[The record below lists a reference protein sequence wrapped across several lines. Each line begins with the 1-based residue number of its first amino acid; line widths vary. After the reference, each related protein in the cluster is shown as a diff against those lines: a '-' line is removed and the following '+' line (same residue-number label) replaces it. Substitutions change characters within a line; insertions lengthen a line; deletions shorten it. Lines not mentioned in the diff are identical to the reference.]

1 MAMRVLEFLGLRGLH
16 LFTCRV
22 TGEEPLPSLAEAP
35 TCERFDSAE
44 IEDMR
49 AGTRYFGRA
58 NFWRMVFHIP
68 ILTMLV
74 KIGGGWVTWV
84 FVVLIAFHSALL
96 AMEAYKAAV
105 LERMQGAPPRP
116 KSTEVVKSEVWG
128 EWYFAPKKWETETFY
143 RLTGGFW
150 FKVLVEFVIDR
161 LRLTREERE
170 AGKTVEYVGS
180 GMAEVVRFENGSRV
194 SECVHLSMAAID
206 LLPIWFAVSHK
217 LWLAVPYTV
226 FVLWG
231 DFGCAVL
238 QRLNRWRIWTLI
250 KRARSLEARQAKK
263 NV

>member
-1 MAMRVLEFLGLRGLH
+1 MVIKVLEILGLRALH

-22 TGEEPLPSLAEAP
+22 TGEDALPSIADAP
-35 TCERFDSAE
+35 TCDRFSAE
-44 IEDMR
+44 EVAEMR

-58 NFWRMVFHIP
+58 NFWRMVFHLP
-68 ILTMLV
+68 ILLMLL
-74 KIGGGWVTWV
+74 KFNGGWVTGI
-84 FVVLIAFHSALL
+84 FAALIALHTALL

-105 LERMQGAPPRP
+105 LQHIKGVEGRP

-143 RLTGGFW
+143 RITGGFW
-150 FKVLVEFVIDR
+150 FKILVEFVIDR
-161 LRLTREERE
+161 LRLTKEERE

-194 SECVHLSMAAID
+194 SECVHLTMAAID
-206 LLPIWFAVSHK
+206 LLPIWFAASHK
-217 LWLAVPYTV
+217 LWLAIPYTV

-250 KRARSLEARQAKK
+250 KRARKLEARQQPDG
-263 NV
+263 